1 LDGGRLG
8 LTYTGQIH
16 FEKSAGGQGVRDPD
30 CIEDVAAGITCGMIQ
45 PENEVVFVDVIFDTG
60 SDWLAVEGKDCN
72 YCDNIEGALD
82 PDPLKETPPYESSD
96 RKYGDLILSGRTFK
110 DRVCFGDAYSEDRNY
125 CVPEFEFFVI
135 DSQKVGYKQVSG
147 MPEPVDGILG
157 MSRATQTPG
166 YTRGPLFTDE
176 LVKNGVMR
184 NNAFAFYLADVSGS
198 NSYSFIDFDGF
209 VVNNLKGGAS

>member
-1 LDGGRLG
+1 
-8 LTYTGQIH
+8 
-16 FEKSAGGQGVRDPD
+16 
-30 CIEDVAAGITCGMIQ
+30 
-45 PENEVVFVDVIFDTG
+45 
-60 SDWLAVEGKDCN
+60 
-72 YCDNIEGALD
+72 
-82 PDPLKETPPYESSD
+82 
-96 RKYGDLILSGRTFK
+96 
-110 DRVCFGDAYSEDRNY
+110 
-125 CVPEFEFFVI
+125 
-135 DSQKVGYKQVSG
+135 

-209 VVNNLKGGAS
+209 VVNNLKGGASQENSIAWLTMEDSFFWQTKV